1 MSEPTRGSRRRL
13 VQYLVLLVCVV
24 VGCVLLA
31 RGQDAW
37 AWAAFG
43 AAAGGVIAVAQSR
56 RKEGGD
62 R

>member
-1 MSEPTRGSRRRL
+1 MSEPSRGRRRRL
-13 VQYLVLLVCVV
+13 VQYLALLGCVV
-24 VGCVLLA
+24 VGCVLLG
-31 RGQDAW
+31 RGQDGW

-56 RKEGGD
+56 RREDGD